1 METNPKVPMSLLRQ
15 SHTLMFEPPSSIKA
29 NLTDS
34 LKAIAS
40 SHLQKV
46 GIGIDSQNQSRKS
59 NCEKSIFKPINRFL
73 KSIFYNSFQN
83 QKSAKIGKF
92 YVLKILLYIK

>member
-40 SHLQKV
+40 SHLQK
-46 GIGIDSQNQSRKS
+46 GSYRKGRIILHACMATCRNTGTSSLLSSWLEQN
-59 NCEKSIFKPINRFL
+59 L
-73 KSIFYNSFQN
+73 
-83 QKSAKIGKF
+83 
-92 YVLKILLYIK
+92 